1 MGSERAEE
9 EQTRLD
15 RLGQYGPRG
24 HETQRLWERRREFR
38 KAIAQIPDECV
49 TAGND
54 IDGRGLLEAAHGAQP
69 LFEVAMI
76 PLNAIIQIP

>member
-1 MGSERAEE
+1 M
-9 EQTRLD
+9 LD

-24 HETQRLWERRREFR
+24 HETQRAWERRRECG
-38 KAIAQIPDECV
+38 KTVAQILDEGV

-54 IDGRGLLEAAHGAQP
+54 VDGRGLFEAAHGAQP
-69 LFEVAMI
+69 LFEVTMI